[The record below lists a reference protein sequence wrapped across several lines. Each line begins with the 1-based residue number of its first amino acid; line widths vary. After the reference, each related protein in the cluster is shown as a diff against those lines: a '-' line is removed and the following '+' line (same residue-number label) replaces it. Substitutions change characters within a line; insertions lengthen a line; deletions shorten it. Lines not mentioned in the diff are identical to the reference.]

1 VSNFLFPS
9 EPRAFKRRRETK
21 IALRAVHVL
30 CAGVLTGAYLLGAE
44 HAVRMGWLWATIAT
58 GSAILLVDLHET
70 AVFLVQTRG
79 FVVMGKIVTL
89 ALLPHLGEAAGYAL
103 AVLVLVSVVVSHAPG
118 AVRYRIWIA
127 RDRLT
132 GSETKG

>member
-1 VSNFLFPS
+1 VSLLFPE
-9 EPRAFKRRRETK
+9 EPRAFKGRREVK

-44 HAVRMGWLWATIAT
+44 HAAKIAWLWATVAT

-79 FVVMGKIVTL
+79 FVVMGKIVTV
-89 ALLPHLGEAAGYAL
+89 ALLPQLGEGAGIAL
-103 AVLVLVSVVVSHAPG
+103 VILVIVSVIVSHAPG
-118 AVRYRIWIA
+118 AVRYRIWVA